1 MSKKKAVITIL
12 GLISTTKKN
21 PNKTQV
27 SEFIPKAQEDKALY
41 EVEENLKSLL
51 NPPKANYINMF
62 PLLVDTFQDR
72 KIVAISTTQSE
83 KIQKDVLIFENLS
96 HTNIEYKSINENE
109 DYHSTFATINQVLND
124 YDKVIIDLSH
134 GFRHFPLLTLIA
146 LLVQNIKD
154 TDKIEAILFAQ
165 EIEKDKKYKIINLI
179 EYLDIATLSYA
190 LSSFNQNYTLA
201 NKDNLR
207 TENFKNL
214 FETLSKFS
222 EAILANSLK
231 SIFENNLIDDILKT
245 IKSIEET
252 QTFLK
257 DANLLEDV
265 KKHLLKIKELS
276 NQDDYKKYFDIA
288 KILLKRGYILNSI
301 TILNEALP
309 LYLHKKFDELYI
321 LHTEAKNTSY
331 NTLKSITDFLKTEE
345 PIKKLFVEDKVNNS
359 FYCAN
364 YEVFNSIYFIYE
376 ELKTI
381 RNDLAHAN
389 GEKTYENIKNQIKSI
404 FSKFEDTIIKDNIAN
419 NLRLGIDK
427 NSKYARYNKK
437 EFEAKIE
444 KKYQKLFPEE
454 QDNPNSTKK
463 ILKDDRAYELKEKFK
478 NSSSLEKK
486 EFINLVC
493 GYWNNKTNKIKKAE
507 IIDKFYSSKLIS

>member
-12 GLISTTKKN
+12 GLISSTKRNPDETKKE
-21 PNKTQV
+21 PIKKT
-27 SEFIPKAQEDKALY
+27 QEDKALY
-41 EVEENLKSLL
+41 EVEENLKNLL
-51 NPPKANYINMF
+51 NPPKANYTNMF
-62 PLLVDTFQDR
+62 PLLVDTFKNR
-72 KIVAISTTQSE
+72 EIIAISTGLSS
-83 KIQKDVLIFENLS
+83 KIQKEVLLFEELS
-96 HTNIEYKSINENE
+96 QENTNFKLIDENE

-257 DANLLEDV
+257 NANLLEDV

-288 KILLKRGYILNSI
+288 KILLQRGYILNSI

-404 FSKFEDTIIKDNIAN
+404 FSKFEDTVIKDNIAN

-427 NSKYARYNKK
+427 NSKSARYNKK
-437 EFEAKIE
+437 E
-444 KKYQKLFPEE
+444 YQKLFPEE

-493 GYWNNKTNKIKKAE
+493 DYWNNKANKIKKAE

>member
-1 MSKKKAVITIL
+1 MEKKAVITIL

-21 PNKTQV
+21 PDKTQKE
-27 SEFIPKAQEDKALY
+27 EFVLKTQEDKALY
-41 EVEENLKSLL
+41 EVEENLKNILTL
-51 NPPKANYINMF
+51 PKTNYTNMF
-62 PLLVDTFQDR
+62 PLLVDTFKNR
-72 KIVAISTTQSE
+72 EIIAISTGLSS
-83 KIQKDVLIFENLS
+83 KIQKEVLVFEEIS
-96 HTNIEYKSINENE
+96 QENINFKLIDENE
-109 DYHSTFATINQVLND
+109 DYHITFATINQVLND
-124 YDKVIIDLSH
+124 YDEVIIDLSH

-154 TDKIEAILFAQ
+154 TNKIEAILFAQ

-231 SIFENNLIDDILKT
+231 SIFESDLIDDILKT
-245 IKSIEET
+245 IKNIEET

-288 KILLKRGYILNSI
+288 KILLQRGYILNSI

-345 PIKKLFVEDKVNNS
+345 PIKNLFVENKVNNS

-389 GEKTYENIKNQIKSI
+389 GEKTYSDIKEKISSLFDLFEN
-404 FSKFEDTIIKDNIAN
+404 TIIKDNIAN

-444 KKYQKLFPEE
+444 KKYQELFPEE
-454 QDNPNSTKK
+454 QKHPTNKK
-463 ILKDDRAYELKEKFK
+463 QLLLGKRPTELKEDFK
-478 NSSSLEKK
+478 NISSLEQK

-493 GYWNNKTNKIKKAE
+493 DYWNNKTNKIKKAE